1 MALDALIERSPSPIG
16 KTRAAV
22 QARAEMRMGRLRRF
36 LAAIGNPQDRY
47 PIIHVTGTSGK
58 GSTSTAIAAIL
69 TAAGY
74 RTGLHT
80 SPYLQVPTEK
90 LQIDGRLLGADAYAD
105 RVAELMEVHARWVA
119 AGDEALTYGEIWVAL
134 AFHTFARA
142 SVDVAV
148 IEVGAGGRYDLT
160 NVIQPVA
167 SVITSVGLDHTATL
181 GDTIAD
187 IAWHKAG
194 IIKAGAPAISAVLD
208 GEAAGIVAAEAKAV
222 GSPLIQLPAELA
234 DLQTGP
240 GGTSWRDPGTGR
252 RWTIALGGRF
262 QARNGAAAVAAV
274 RAAAPALVASR
285 GLPITDEAID
295 AGLRAT
301 RIPGRMELVR
311 DRVPVLLDGA
321 HNAEKVAAL
330 AANVPDF
337 LPVTR
342 GRRIAVLG
350 ALEAKQADEMIASLV
365 PVVDEIIATSPQV
378 LAKEARDA
386 GALAITA
393 REVGFPGPLSVEP
406 EPRRAMERALAGA
419 GPDDAILVTGSLYLV
434 GNVRGRWYGEDEIV
448 IQQTSWPAALPTA
461 ASVSP

>member
-1 MALDALIERSPSPIG
+1 
-16 KTRAAV
+16 
-22 QARAEMRMGRLRRF
+22 
-36 LAAIGNPQDRY
+36 
-47 PIIHVTGTSGK
+47 
-58 GSTSTAIAAIL
+58 
-69 TAAGY
+69 
-74 RTGLHT
+74 
-80 SPYLQVPTEK
+80 
-90 LQIDGRLLGADAYAD
+90 
-105 RVAELMEVHARWVA
+105 
-119 AGDEALTYGEIWVAL
+119 
-134 AFHTFARA
+134 
-142 SVDVAV
+142 
-148 IEVGAGGRYDLT
+148 
-160 NVIQPVA
+160 
-167 SVITSVGLDHTATL
+167 
-181 GDTIAD
+181 
-187 IAWHKAG
+187 
-194 IIKAGAPAISAVLD
+194 VLD

-222 GSPLIQLPAELA
+222 GSPLIQLPPELA

-240 GGTSWRDPGTGR
+240 EGTSWRDPGTGR

-274 RAAAPALVASR
+274 RAAGPVLVESR

-301 RIPGRMELVR
+301 RVPGRMELVR

-448 IQQTSWPAALPTA
+448 IQQTSWPAALPIA
-461 ASVSP
+461 SSVSP